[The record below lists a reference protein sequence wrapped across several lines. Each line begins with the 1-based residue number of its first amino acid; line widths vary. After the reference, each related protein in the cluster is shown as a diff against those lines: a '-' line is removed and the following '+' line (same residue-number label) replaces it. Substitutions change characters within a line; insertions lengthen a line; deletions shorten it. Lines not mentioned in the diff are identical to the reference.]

1 MVQDMLD
8 NGLLV
13 KPFAIAL
20 EPGLKFSLLH
30 DEESPRIARIQAFR
44 EWLKSELAKDRTPI
58 T

>member
-20 EPGLKFSLLH
+20 EAGLKFSLLH
-30 DEESPRIARIQAFR
+30 NRC
-44 EWLKSELAKDRTPI
+44 
-58 T
+58 